1 MKETLPAKHH
11 SPHLERKERR
21 EERREERKNPPD
33 IQNNKTHPQIPK

>member
-21 EERREERKNPPD
+21 EERKNPPD